1 MISQGK
7 PRAGTSGSPE
17 DVQLFDYIPRAGEDG
32 QFKLFNYRHLASEI
46 ASETPRTLLDVGE
59 FRYCV
64 DKFLLFH
71 VQLPAS
77 DGSVSFLVLLCT
89 RSSC

>member
-7 PRAGTSGSPE
+7 PRAETSGSPE

-59 FRYCV
+59 LEIV
-64 DKFLLFH
+64 LTNFH
-71 VQLPAS
+71 AFMSKNYPRQTAL
-77 DGSVSFLVLLCT
+77 
-89 RSSC
+89 